1 MRIGISQARLYTY
14 VLYSV
19 PGRRLHTEPQSTGEF
34 ASNFAPLA
42 PSVRAILF
50 LDTVLYKP
58 AGGADIRRVIL
69 NTGQFS
75 SPMSP
80 APHCRRR

>member
-50 LDTVLYKP
+50 LDTVLY
-58 AGGADIRRVIL
+58 
-69 NTGQFS
+69 
-75 SPMSP
+75 
-80 APHCRRR
+80 RRRSGHSASDTEHGTVFLSDVPSTTLQTKVS